1 MITIEKTRAVINALI
16 KLREMATDEQ
26 ALEAADLYP
35 LWKEGQNYSAGERV
49 MYDRILYKVLTD
61 HVSQVDWT
69 PSLAVS
75 LFTKI
80 LIPNDNLIYDW
91 EQPESTNPYMKDD
104 KVLYNDTLWISII
117 DNNIWEPGVYG
128 WEKIEE

>member
-35 LWKEGQNYSAGERV
+35 SWKEGQNYNAGERV
-49 MYDRILYKVLTD
+49 MHEGILYKVLTD
-61 HVSQVDWT
+61 HVSQTDWT

-104 KVLYNDTLWISII
+104 KVLYNDALWISII
-117 DNNIWEPGVYG
+117 DNNVWEPGVYG